1 MMVMAAIEGIDQGDV
16 IIQRKVSAPPGPLR
30 RMGPIFLH
38 IPPYSAFHSCMNP
51 QEYASSPPQKAVSMN
66 FGEKLKQ
73 IRTDKNLTQPQFAE
87 AIGIEQS
94 YLSKLENDKS
104 QPSADMFSAIVKALQ
119 LAPRDLLADIDR
131 EILQRSLHHIPEV
144 SQFLNGEVQRRLH
157 DARNYIWGAAA
168 ACLLG
173 FALMLAANDGI
184 FFANNLYKYKTQAVV
199 VASESDQIEV
209 WGYRGSMFFEAA
221 GNGHGKR
228 KFELVDVTYVHP
240 PQNKILQYLGALLM
254 FGGLLLLVVE
264 WRMRKASGGRHVAA

>member
-1 MMVMAAIEGIDQGDV
+1 
-16 IIQRKVSAPPGPLR
+16 
-30 RMGPIFLH
+30 
-38 IPPYSAFHSCMNP
+38 
-51 QEYASSPPQKAVSMN
+51 MN

-73 IRTDKNLTQPQFAE
+73 IRSEKNLTQPQFAE

-104 QPSADMFSAIVKALQ
+104 QPSADMFSTIVKALQ
-119 LAPRDLLADIDR
+119 LAPKELLADIDR
-131 EILQRSLHHIPEV
+131 TILQTSMRHIPEV

-157 DARNYIWGAAA
+157 DARKYIWSAAA

-184 FFANNLYKYKTQAVV
+184 FFANNLYKYRSLGVILPGQ
-199 VASESDQIEV
+199 SDQIFEQSHDPTLFHVQTIEV
-209 WGYRGSMFFEAA
+209 WGNRGSMFFQPVA
-221 GNGHGKR
+221 NGQR

-240 PQNKILQYLGALLM
+240 PQNHVMQYLGALLM
-254 FGGLLLLVVE
+254 FGGVLLLVVE